1 MISLHI
7 DDILRAISSLLRSQ
21 RGQALAEFSLIL
33 AFIALV
39 CVIAL
44 TAIGLAVVIPFD
56 DMAAAMG
63 IGDEPPADPVVNS

>member
-1 MISLHI
+1 MISI
-7 DDILRAISSLLRSQ
+7 DLLDIIQAIWSFKSSE

-44 TAIGLAVVIPFD
+44 TAIGLAVVIPFG
-56 DMAAAMG
+56 DMASAMG
-63 IGDEPPADPVVNS
+63 VGGGS